1 MMPKQWRDSPWSN
14 ELLQVIE
21 VEELL
26 TAPGMHI
33 VKRTRLP
40 LTPAAEYLCDLL
52 RRAKPPEAPPL
63 LAVIQMKDRK
73 LGRRKK
79 ANETL
84 RGLLGRAV
92 GTRVHLL
99 IVNEILW
106 KIRSPVVE

>member
-1 MMPKQWRDSPWSN
+1 MIIAAAHSDLLAMMPQQWRDSPWSN

-52 RRAKPPEAPPL
+52 RRAKPPEAPPIR
-63 LAVIQMKDRK
+63 VVTPVRDRGK
-73 LGRRKK
+73 LGRRK
-79 ANETL
+79 
-84 RGLLGRAV
+84 
-92 GTRVHLL
+92 
-99 IVNEILW
+99 
-106 KIRSPVVE
+106 